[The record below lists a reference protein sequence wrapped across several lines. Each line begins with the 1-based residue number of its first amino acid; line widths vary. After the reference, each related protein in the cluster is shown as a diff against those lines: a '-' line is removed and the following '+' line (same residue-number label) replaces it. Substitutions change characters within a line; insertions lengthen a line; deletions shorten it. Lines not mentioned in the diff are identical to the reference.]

1 MLIEFDE
8 MVADMK
14 ANKKISL
21 VVAELFSRMRK
32 LTFHLCLYHNLLSKC
47 LLYHEIPNKRE
58 LQQIV
63 SNHSS
68 DIHFKDFLSFTKI
81 ILIFSE

>member
-47 LLYHEIPNKRE
+47 LLYHENSQQKRTSKNS
-58 LQQIV
+58 V
-63 SNHSS
+63 
-68 DIHFKDFLSFTKI
+68 KSFI
-81 ILIFSE
+81 